1 MVTVRHS
8 ARDGNWLSSG
18 PLRIILKTHSLTP
31 PSLNALRAG
40 LFALGIALLAGCGSL
55 PSLSLT
61 KPTATPPASAPA
73 PTAPPAAVRKPKIGL
88 ALGGGAARGFAHIG
102 VIKML
107 ESQGIVPDYVVGTS
121 AGAVVGS
128 LYAGGNDAFAMQK
141 IAVQLDEKIFA
152 DWTLGGRGLLK
163 GEALQDFINQH
174 LNKRPLEK
182 LNKPFATVATD
193 LNSGER
199 VVFRTGDTGM
209 AVRASAAVP
218 GVFQP
223 TQFRGRSY
231 VDGGLTSPVP
241 VQAAREMGADFVIAV
256 DISARPEGQPVDSL
270 SAILWQTTTI
280 MGGVIARNELRDAD
294 VVIRPTLPYVKSWD
308 FTARH
313 DAMMEG
319 EKAALAALPQI
330 RQKLGR

>member
-1 MVTVRHS
+1 MADWWKPMSEPVF
-8 ARDGNWLSSG
+8 ARRRL
-18 PLRIILKTHSLTP
+18 LTAVA
-31 PSLNALRAG
+31 S
-40 LFALGIALLAGCGSL
+40 ALLAGCSVL
-55 PSLSLT
+55 PG
-61 KPTATPPASAPA
+61 KAPEKPPAVPVAPVA
-73 PTAPPAAVRKPKIGL
+73 LKPKVGL

-107 ESQGIVPDYVVGTS
+107 ESHGIVPDYVVGTS

-128 LYAGGNDAFAMQK
+128 LYAGGYDAFAMQK

-152 DWTLGGRGLLK
+152 DWTVSGRGLLK

-223 TQFRGRSY
+223 TQFRGRSF

-241 VQAAREMGADFVIAV
+241 VQAAREMGADIVVAV
-256 DISARPEGQPVDSL
+256 DISDRPEGQPVDSL
-270 SAILWQTTTI
+270 AAILWQTTTI
-280 MGGVIARNELRDAD
+280 MGGLIGANELKGAD
-294 VVIRPTLPYVKSWD
+294 IVIRPKLRYVKSWD

-313 DAMMEG
+313 DAMLEG
-319 EKAALAALPQI
+319 EKAALAALPGI
-330 RQKLGR
+330 KQKLGR

>member
-1 MVTVRHS
+1 MSEPVFARRRLLTAVATV
-8 ARDGNWLSSG
+8 
-18 PLRIILKTHSLTP
+18 
-31 PSLNALRAG
+31 
-40 LFALGIALLAGCGSL
+40 LLAGCSVL
-55 PSLSLT
+55 PG
-61 KPTATPPASAPA
+61 KAPEKPPAVPVAPV
-73 PTAPPAAVRKPKIGL
+73 AAKPKIGLAL

-107 ESQGIVPDYVVGTS
+107 ESHGIVPDYVVGTS

-128 LYAGGNDAFAMQK
+128 LYAGGYDAFAMQK

-223 TQFRGRSY
+223 AQFRGRSF

-241 VQAAREMGADFVIAV
+241 VRAAREMGADIVIAV
-256 DISARPEGQPVDSL
+256 DISDRPEGQPVDSL
-270 SAILWQTTTI
+270 AAILWQTTTI
-280 MGGVIARNELRDAD
+280 MGGIIGANELKGAD
-294 VVIRPTLPYVKSWD
+294 IVIRPKLRYVKSWD

-313 DAMMEG
+313 DAMLEG
-319 EKAALAALPQI
+319 EKAALAALPNI
-330 RQKLGR
+330 KQKLGR

>member
-1 MVTVRHS
+1 MSEPVF
-8 ARDGNWLSSG
+8 ARRRL
-18 PLRIILKTHSLTP
+18 LTAVA
-31 PSLNALRAG
+31 S
-40 LFALGIALLAGCGSL
+40 ALLAGCSVL
-55 PSLSLT
+55 PG
-61 KPTATPPASAPA
+61 KAPEKPPALPVAPV
-73 PTAPPAAVRKPKIGL
+73 AAKPKIGL

-107 ESQGIVPDYVVGTS
+107 ESHGIVPDYVVGTS

-128 LYAGGNDAFAMQK
+128 LYAGGYDAFAMQK

-223 TQFRGRSY
+223 TQFRGRSF

-241 VQAAREMGADFVIAV
+241 VQAAREMGAEIVVAV
-256 DISARPEGQPVDSL
+256 DISDRPEGQPVDSL
-270 SAILWQTTTI
+270 AAILWQTTTI
-280 MGGVIARNELRDAD
+280 MGGIIGANELKGAD
-294 VVIRPTLPYVKSWD
+294 IVIRPKLRYVKSWD

-313 DAMMEG
+313 DAMLEG
-319 EKAALAALPQI
+319 EKAALAALPNI
-330 RQKLGR
+330 KQKLGR

>member
-1 MVTVRHS
+1 LRTVLNNHF
-8 ARDGNWLSSG
+8 
-18 PLRIILKTHSLTP
+18 PTMPSLT
-31 PSLNALRAG
+31 ALRACLLSLWIG
-40 LFALGIALLAGCGSL
+40 LLAGCGSL
-55 PSLSLT
+55 PSLSST
-61 KPTATPPASAPA
+61 KPAATPPAPAPA
-73 PTAPPAAVRKPKIGL
+73 PAPAAVRKPKIGL

-199 VVFRTGDTGM
+199 VVFRNGDTGM
-209 AVRASAAVP
+209 AVRASASVP

-241 VQAAREMGADFVIAV
+241 VQAARDMGADFVIAV
-256 DISARPEGQPVDSL
+256 DISDRPAGQPVDSMTG
-270 SAILWQTTTI
+270 ILWQTTTI

>member
-1 MVTVRHS
+1 MFR
-8 ARDGNWLSSG
+8 
-18 PLRIILKTHSLTP
+18 
-31 PSLNALRAG
+31 
-40 LFALGIALLAGCGSL
+40 LLPCLVAFVLIAGCS
-55 PSLSLT
+55 SLSLSRAPE
-61 KPTATPPASAPA
+61 KSATATPPPV
-73 PTAPPAAVRKPKIGL
+73 PAAATRKPKIGL

-107 ESQGIVPDYVVGTS
+107 ESHGIVPDYVVGTS

-128 LYAGGNDAFAMQK
+128 LYAGGYDAFAMQK

-223 TQFRGRSY
+223 TQFRGRSF
-231 VDGGLTSPVP
+231 VNGGLTSPVP
-241 VQAAREMGADFVIAV
+241 VQAAREMGADIVVAV
-256 DISARPEGQPVDSL
+256 DISDRPEGQPVNSL
-270 SAILWQTTTI
+270 AAILWQTTTI
-280 MGGVIARNELRDAD
+280 MGGIIGANELKGAD
-294 VVIRPTLPYVKSWD
+294 IVIRPKLRYVKSWD

-313 DAMMEG
+313 DAMLEG
-319 EKAALAALPQI
+319 EKAALAALPNI
-330 RQKLGR
+330 KQKLGR

>member
-1 MVTVRHS
+1 MFRLLPCLV
-8 ARDGNWLSSG
+8 A
-18 PLRIILKTHSLTP
+18 
-31 PSLNALRAG
+31 
-40 LFALGIALLAGCGSL
+40 FALLAGCGSL
-55 PSLSLT
+55 PSLSSS
-61 KPTATPPASAPA
+61 KPAATPPAAATAAAPV
-73 PTAPPAAVRKPKIGL
+73 AAKPKIGL

-107 ESQGIVPDYVVGTS
+107 EAQGIVADYVAGTS

-128 LYAGGNDAFAMQK
+128 LYAGGYDAFAMQK

-223 TQFRGRSY
+223 AQFRGRSF

-241 VQAAREMGADFVIAV
+241 VRAAREMGADIVIAV
-256 DISARPEGQPVDSL
+256 DISDRPEGQPVDSL
-270 SAILWQTTTI
+270 AAILWQTTTI
-280 MGGVIARNELRDAD
+280 MGGIIGANELKGAD
-294 VVIRPTLPYVKSWD
+294 IVIRPKLRYVKSWD

-313 DAMMEG
+313 DAMLEG
-319 EKAALAALPQI
+319 EKAALAALPDI

>member
-1 MVTVRHS
+1 MNDHP
-8 ARDGNWLSSG
+8 AL
-18 PLRIILKTHSLTP
+18 PLHPAAPTRRRRQLFG
-31 PSLNALRAG
+31 AG
-40 LFALGIALLAGCGSL
+40 LVAGSLLLAGCASPL
-55 PSLSLT
+55 AS
-61 KPTATPPASAPA
+61 KPTAAVNPPP
-73 PTAPPAAVRKPKIGL
+73 RPKIAL

-128 LYAGGNDAFAMQK
+128 LYAGGFDAFAMQK
-141 IAVQLDEKIFA
+141 IAQQLDEKIFA

-174 LNKRPLEK
+174 LNRRPLEK

-199 VVFRTGDTGM
+199 IVFRSGDTGM

-223 TQFRGRSY
+223 TQFRGKSY

-241 VQAAREMGADFVIAV
+241 VQAARDMGAEFVIAV
-256 DISARPEGQPVDSL
+256 DISAIADGQPVDSL
-270 SAILWQTTTI
+270 SSILWQTTTI
-280 MGGVIARNELRDAD
+280 MGSVIGRNELAGAD
-294 VVIRPTLPYVKSWD
+294 IVIRPKLPYVKSWD
-308 FTARH
+308 FTARN
-313 DAMMEG
+313 DAMLEG
-319 EKAALAALPQI
+319 ERAALAALPNI

>member
-1 MVTVRHS
+1 MFRFLPCLV
-8 ARDGNWLSSG
+8 A
-18 PLRIILKTHSLTP
+18 
-31 PSLNALRAG
+31 
-40 LFALGIALLAGCGSL
+40 FALLAGCGSL
-55 PSLSLT
+55 PSLSSS
-61 KPTATPPASAPA
+61 KPAATPPAAATAAAPV
-73 PTAPPAAVRKPKIGL
+73 AAKPKIGL
-88 ALGGGAARGFAHIG
+88 ALGGGAARGFAHNG

-107 ESQGIVPDYVVGTS
+107 EAQGIVADYVAGTS

-128 LYAGGNDAFAMQK
+128 LYAGGYDAFAMQK

-163 GEALQDFINQH
+163 NEALQDFINQH

-223 TQFRGRSY
+223 AQFRGRSF

-241 VQAAREMGADFVIAV
+241 VRAAREMGADIVIAV
-256 DISARPEGQPVDSL
+256 DISDRPEGQPVDSL
-270 SAILWQTTTI
+270 AAILWQTTTI
-280 MGGVIARNELRDAD
+280 MGGIIGANELKGAD
-294 VVIRPTLPYVKSWD
+294 IVIRPKLRYVKSWD

-313 DAMMEG
+313 DAMLEG
-319 EKAALAALPQI
+319 EKAALAALPDI

>member
-1 MVTVRHS
+1 MSEPVFARRRLLTAVATV
-8 ARDGNWLSSG
+8 
-18 PLRIILKTHSLTP
+18 
-31 PSLNALRAG
+31 
-40 LFALGIALLAGCGSL
+40 LLAGCSVL
-55 PSLSLT
+55 PG
-61 KPTATPPASAPA
+61 KAPEKPPAVPVAPV
-73 PTAPPAAVRKPKIGL
+73 AAKPKIGLAL

-107 ESQGIVPDYVVGTS
+107 ESHGIVPDYVVGTS

-128 LYAGGNDAFAMQK
+128 LYAGGYDAFAMQK

-223 TQFRGRSY
+223 TQFRGRSF

-241 VQAAREMGADFVIAV
+241 VQAVREMGADIVVAV
-256 DISARPEGQPVDSL
+256 DISDRPEGQPVDSL
-270 SAILWQTTTI
+270 AAILWQTTTI
-280 MGGVIARNELRDAD
+280 MGGIIGANELKGAD
-294 VVIRPTLPYVKSWD
+294 IVIRPKLRYVKSWD

-313 DAMMEG
+313 DAMLEG
-319 EKAALAALPQI
+319 EKAALAALPNI
-330 RQKLGR
+330 KQKLGR

>member
-1 MVTVRHS
+1 MSEPVFARRRLLTAVATV
-8 ARDGNWLSSG
+8 
-18 PLRIILKTHSLTP
+18 
-31 PSLNALRAG
+31 
-40 LFALGIALLAGCGSL
+40 LLAGCSVL
-55 PSLSLT
+55 PG
-61 KPTATPPASAPA
+61 KAPEKPPAVPVAPV
-73 PTAPPAAVRKPKIGL
+73 AAKPKIGLAL

-107 ESQGIVPDYVVGTS
+107 ESHGIVPDYVVGTS

-128 LYAGGNDAFAMQK
+128 LYAGGYDAFAMQK

-223 TQFRGRSY
+223 TQFRGRSF

-241 VQAAREMGADFVIAV
+241 VQAAREMGADIVIAV
-256 DISARPEGQPVDSL
+256 DISDRPEGQPVDSL
-270 SAILWQTTTI
+270 AAILWQTTTI
-280 MGGVIARNELRDAD
+280 MGGIIGANELKGAD
-294 VVIRPTLPYVKSWD
+294 VVIRPTLRYVKSWD

-313 DAMMEG
+313 DAMLEG
-319 EKAALAALPQI
+319 EKAALAALPNI

>member
-1 MVTVRHS
+1 MSEPVFARRRLLTAVATV
-8 ARDGNWLSSG
+8 
-18 PLRIILKTHSLTP
+18 
-31 PSLNALRAG
+31 
-40 LFALGIALLAGCGSL
+40 LLAGCSVL
-55 PSLSLT
+55 PG
-61 KPTATPPASAPA
+61 KAPEKPPAVPVAPV
-73 PTAPPAAVRKPKIGL
+73 AAKPKIGL

-107 ESQGIVPDYVVGTS
+107 ESHGIVPDYVVGTS

-128 LYAGGNDAFAMQK
+128 LYAGGYDAFAMQK

-223 TQFRGRSY
+223 TQFRGRSF

-241 VQAAREMGADFVIAV
+241 VQAAREMGADIVVAV
-256 DISARPEGQPVDSL
+256 DISDRPEGQPVDSL
-270 SAILWQTTTI
+270 AAILWQTTTI
-280 MGGVIARNELRDAD
+280 MGGIIGANELKGAD
-294 VVIRPTLPYVKSWD
+294 IVIRPKLRYVKSWD

-313 DAMMEG
+313 DAMLEG
-319 EKAALAALPQI
+319 EKAALAALPNI
-330 RQKLGR
+330 KQKLGR